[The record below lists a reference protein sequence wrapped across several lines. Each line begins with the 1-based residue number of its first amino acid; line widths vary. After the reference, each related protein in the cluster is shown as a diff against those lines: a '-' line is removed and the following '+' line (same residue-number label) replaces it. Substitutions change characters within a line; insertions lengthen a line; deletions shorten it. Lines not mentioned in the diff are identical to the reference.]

1 MYVISEPDY
10 ATTNW
15 YQNSISALKNQAR
28 KKRVQLFFVSDVAE
42 TRGEACA
49 FVLGAS
55 VAWIVQTVAKLQET
69 ECHPILLNELPDYP
83 FLGRYSCV
91 KTDYNRFMSALAAR
105 FEESGRMRTA
115 FYGMNP
121 ASFSDIS
128 RKNAFEA
135 CFSGGAIFENNGS
148 LGACFEQFYRMHRER
163 AFDSVICA
171 NDFAAVSL
179 LTHLRACDEDSTA
192 LDIAVHSNAQI
203 LTRFPKIQSVSVDY
217 SSVASAAFQIADCI
231 AANPSFA
238 GMRITVDPQDAHRGD
253 SFPESRM
260 LFDMAEG
267 APSDPLYLDG
277 ELNEL
282 MRIEKLLS
290 ACDETD
296 LQILRLLK
304 ESGEAI
310 GESTFLSDNGVKYRI
325 KKMKK
330 VCGVDSKSEI
340 PKLLEKYG
348 VEL

>member
-1 MYVISEPDY
+1 MYVISEPNY

-28 KKRVQLFFVSDVAE
+28 KKRVQLFFSSDVAQ
-42 TRGEACA
+42 TRTEACA

-55 VAWIVQTVAKLQET
+55 VTWIVQTVAKLQEM
-69 ECHPILLNELPDYP
+69 ECHPILLNELPEYP

-91 KTDYNRFMSALAAR
+91 KTDYNRFMSALASC
-105 FEESGRMRTA
+105 FEENGRVHTA

-135 CFSGGAIFENNGS
+135 CFSGGVIFENNGS
-148 LGACFEQFYRMHRER
+148 LGTCFEQFYRAHRER

-179 LTHLRACDEDSTA
+179 LTHLRACGEEPTN

-203 LTRFPKIQSVSVDY
+203 LTRFPMIRSVSVDY
-217 SSVASAAFQIADCI
+217 SSVASAAFQIADCM
-231 AANPSFA
+231 AENPSFA
-238 GMRITVDPQDAHRGD
+238 GMRITVDPRDVG
-253 SFPESRM
+253 SRDNSPKSHM
-260 LFDMAEG
+260 LFDQAEG
-267 APSDPLYLDG
+267 TTGDPLYLDG

-296 LQILRLLK
+296 LQILQLLK
-304 ESGEAI
+304 SSGEAI

-330 VCGVDSKSEI
+330 VCCVDSKFEI